1 MTGDN
6 KRNTRQ
12 GTDPDQMPSPSTKQ
26 GKNAARRA
34 ITKQDQVRVQIEVHC
49 RCQDPKPAL
58 PNLPEH
64 RREQDPR
71 AQKERAASTAPRD
84 PSSAGATHRPVRV
97 VLVTGSSGLLGHHVV
112 RELQSHPIV
121 QEVRLFDIRPF
132 ENGMGHPISKTMR
145 HVVANLCDAQAVR
158 EAVSG
163 ADAVIHCASMVPVT
177 VVEDA
182 EAFEKVNV
190 QGTRNVVDAC
200 VEESVPYL
208 VYTGSVGVIQD
219 GNRQA
224 YDGPYART
232 KAQAEKMVLEASGCL
247 LKNGLHR
254 LHTFVIRLLPL
265 YGELDQVF
273 IPKMITWSRR
283 TWKIMLRPGKTFSAI
298 YAGNAASIHIRA
310 LDALCEDATLSGRCI
325 VAADDTPTD
334 SAAFMAPLVAG
345 HDIRVTDKAVP
356 YPVALTFAACTTGV
370 ARLLAKVFPGIRA
383 AILLRPSDIR
393 YIYSGTVFDKSEAED
408 VLAWRPK
415 YSPQEAVK
423 MSRSFYDAV

>member
-1 MTGDN
+1 MDGV
-6 KRNTRQ
+6 
-12 GTDPDQMPSPSTKQ
+12 
-26 GKNAARRA
+26 GKKGSSARRIGA
-34 ITKQDQVRVQIEVHC
+34 DSWSMHRLPFVSFHLFVTLVN
-49 RCQDPKPAL
+49 RCENDA
-58 PNLPEH
+58 
-64 RREQDPR
+64 
-71 AQKERAASTAPRD
+71 ER
-84 PSSAGATHRPVRV
+84 
-97 VLVTGSSGLLGHHVV
+97 
-112 RELQSHPIV
+112 
-121 QEVRLFDIRPF
+121 
-132 ENGMGHPISKTMR
+132 GHPISKTMR

-190 QGTRNVVDAC
+190 Q
-200 VEESVPYL
+200 
-208 VYTGSVGVIQD
+208 
-219 GNRQA
+219 
-224 YDGPYART
+224 
-232 KAQAEKMVLEASGCL
+232 
-247 LKNGLHR
+247 GLHR